1 MLPPVLS
8 ILLHSSLPLTH
19 STHLRTSAAQT
30 MSHLLTQHSTT
41 YPSLAPRIMK
51 TLLLALVSTGK
62 SRGTREGAIRGL
74 VGVGK
79 DAIRKGLIEGH
90 GAKVVAQES
99 QMPGYSSLAET
110 VMVRF
115 GAPFHPYIPPNLE
128 LCATLGRV
136 CHPVS
141 PIEVAYTFKPCG
153 R

>member
-1 MLPPVLS
+1 
-8 ILLHSSLPLTH
+8 
-19 STHLRTSAAQT
+19 
-30 MSHLLTQHSTT
+30 
-41 YPSLAPRIMK
+41 MK

-115 GAPFHPYIPPNLE
+115 GFIFSPPRLLTRN
-128 LCATLGRV
+128 CASLGRI
-136 CHPVS
+136 CHPVP
-141 PIEVAYTFKPCG
+141 PIEVACAFKPY
-153 R
+153 RW

>member
-1 MLPPVLS
+1 
-8 ILLHSSLPLTH
+8 
-19 STHLRTSAAQT
+19 

-62 SRGTREGAIRGL
+62 SRGTREGAVRGL

-110 VMVRF
+110 VMVCSSPF
-115 GAPFHPYIPPNLE
+115 ELYPPSDLAPIDTRTHFLPCSLDRSR
-128 LCATLGRV
+128 L
-136 CHPVS
+136 S
-141 PIEVAYTFKPCG
+141 P
-153 R
+153 

>member
-1 MLPPVLS
+1 
-8 ILLHSSLPLTH
+8 
-19 STHLRTSAAQT
+19 
-30 MSHLLTQHSTT
+30 
-41 YPSLAPRIMK
+41 MK

-115 GAPFHPYIPPNLE
+115 SFFPVCKRLLTRNRTTP
-128 LCATLGRV
+128 GRV
-136 CHPVS
+136 CHPVP
-141 PIEVAYTFKPCG
+141 PIKVACAFEP
-153 R
+153 RRW

>member
-1 MLPPVLS
+1 
-8 ILLHSSLPLTH
+8 
-19 STHLRTSAAQT
+19 

-110 VMVRF
+110 VMVCWGIF
-115 GAPFHPYIPPNLE
+115 QPAH
-128 LCATLGRV
+128 A
-136 CHPVS
+136 S
-141 PIEVAYTFKPCG
+141 
-153 R
+153 

>member
-1 MLPPVLS
+1 
-8 ILLHSSLPLTH
+8 
-19 STHLRTSAAQT
+19 
-30 MSHLLTQHSTT
+30 
-41 YPSLAPRIMK
+41 MK
-51 TLLLALVSTGK
+51 TLLLALVSTDK

-115 GAPFHPYIPPNLE
+115 SFFFACARLLLTWN
-128 LCATLGRV
+128 CATLGRV
-136 CHPVS
+136 CHLIPS
-141 PIEVAYTFKPCG
+141 IEIARAFEP
-153 R
+153 RR

>member
-1 MLPPVLS
+1 
-8 ILLHSSLPLTH
+8 
-19 STHLRTSAAQT
+19 
-30 MSHLLTQHSTT
+30 
-41 YPSLAPRIMK
+41 MK

-110 VMVRF
+110 VMVRLGF
-115 GAPFHPYIPPNLE
+115 FFACGRLLTRN
-128 LCATLGRV
+128 CATLGRV
-136 CHPVS
+136 WHPVPS
-141 PIEVAYTFKPCG
+141 IEVACTFEPC

>member
-1 MLPPVLS
+1 
-8 ILLHSSLPLTH
+8 
-19 STHLRTSAAQT
+19 
-30 MSHLLTQHSTT
+30 
-41 YPSLAPRIMK
+41 MK

-99 QMPGYSSLAET
+99 QMPGYNSLAET

-115 GAPFHPYIPPNLE
+115 GFFSTLHVPPDSE
-128 LCATLGRV
+128 LWTLGRV
-136 CHPVS
+136 RHPFP
-141 PIEVAYTFKPCG
+141 PIEVACAPEPC
-153 R
+153 RR

>member
-8 ILLHSSLPLTH
+8 ILLHSSLPPTH

-51 TLLLALVSTGK
+51 TLLLALVSNGK

-90 GAKVVAQES
+90 GAKVAAQES

-110 VMVRF
+110 VMVCCKLFSTCAHLLTRHCDSRTRL
-115 GAPFHPYIPPNLE
+115 PPYSLDRSR
-128 LCATLGRV
+128 LCL
-136 CHPVS
+136 
-141 PIEVAYTFKPCG
+141 
-153 R
+153 